1 MLQTVNSLNQ
11 LLFQNKRGKTMRINY
26 KITVLVV
33 VALFFS
39 TFAFASEKMVT
50 IPETVYNEILNRLND
65 LQKKVDKLEK
75 AGKKTVKKEKQVDEN
90 LDDIYDTLDKV
101 ETKTIKD
108 RLNFGLE
115 LRTRVDDFKI
125 KNELNTKTG
134 KNSDYSS
141 DNRWTS
147 RFRLNLSSEIT
158 KGLVFHGRL
167 AVYKNWANTSSAVP
181 STYADPNASHV
192 PGDTALKVDRAYIDW
207 TIPKSPVPIAL
218 TIGRQPSTEGPGAEF
233 KENEPRQST
242 YPALLF
248 DGESDG
254 IIATFG
260 LERYLKIKNSG
271 LRFAYGK
278 GYQSNDDKTTYLGSR
293 YGLDD
298 LNVFGAF
305 FETELPYLKDS
316 LMVLSYVRGNDF
328 VDSPV
333 NPGKN
338 LGDMDLMGVHVQ
350 TPHLFNSNFDL
361 FFSCGF
367 NKSHPNGESVNV
379 TVGTGPGGAPI
390 IMPMGLLSSD
400 GQKSHK
406 GWAIFTGFRYTIP
419 FESFNNPKIGF
430 EYNHGSKYW
439 FSFTQGSTDLYN
451 KLSTRGN
458 VYDFYYIQPFN
469 KYVFLRTGYTLLKYN
484 YSGSGWHIGQPM
496 SIDRDLNDFYL
507 LFNCR
512 F

>member
-1 MLQTVNSLNQ
+1 MKKKLIV
-11 LLFQNKRGKTMRINY
+11 I
-26 KITVLVV
+26 VLVLFT
-33 VALFFS
+33 LFFS
-39 TFAFASEKMVT
+39 SFTFAAEKMVT
-50 IPETVYNEILNRLND
+50 IPASVYNEILNRLND
-65 LQKKVDKLEK
+65 LQQKVDKLEK
-75 AGKKTVKKEKQVDEN
+75 GGEKTLNKVKQVN
-90 LDDIYDTLDKV
+90 NNIDDIYDTLDKV

-108 RLNFGLE
+108 RINWGLE
-115 LRTRVDDFKI
+115 LRTRVDNFKVTD
-125 KNELNTKTG
+125 ELNPVTG
-134 KNSDYSS
+134 KLNDHSS

-147 RFRLNLSSEIT
+147 RFRLNMDSEII
-158 KGLVFHGRL
+158 KGLNFHGRL
-167 AVYKNWANTSSAVP
+167 AVYKNWANSQPAVLY
-181 STYADPNASHV
+181 TYADPNASHV
-192 PGDTALKVDRAYIDW
+192 PGDTSLKLDRAYIDW
-207 TIPKSPVPIAL
+207 VIPKSPVPVAL

-254 IIATFG
+254 IVATFG
-260 LERYLKIKNSG
+260 LERYLKLKNCG

-278 GYQSNDDKTTYLGSR
+278 GFQSNDDKTTYLGSR

-333 NPGKN
+333 SPHDN
-338 LGDMDLMGVHVQ
+338 LGDMDLMGVHIQ
-350 TPHLFNSNFDL
+350 TPHLFNSGFDL
-361 FFSCGF
+361 FFSYGF
-367 NKSHPNGESVNV
+367 NKSHPNGDFVNV
-379 TVGTGPGGAPI
+379 PLGANVTI
-390 IMPMGLLSSD
+390 PMGLLSSN
-400 GQKSHK
+400 GQKSHT
-406 GWAIFTGFRYTIP
+406 GWAVFTGLRYTMP
-419 FESFNNPKIGF
+419 VVSLNHPKLGF
-430 EYNHGSKYW
+430 EFNHGSRYW
-439 FSFTQGSTDLYN
+439 FSFTQGSTELYN

-469 KYVFLRTGYTLLKYN
+469 KSLFLRTGYTMLRYN

-496 SIDRDLNDFYL
+496 SIDQDLNDFYL
-507 LFNCR
+507 LFNCK